1 MVGPMPKLVKPLTE
15 LQVKN
20 LKPKQKPDGTLV
32 KNMQPV
38 GGCPNLYCCIKPSG
52 SKSWILR
59 PLIGNKRPEIGLGT
73 YSGGKS
79 SRKKKATSGGNTGM
93 TLSAARQAGLKMLD
107 DIAAGIDPL
116 AEKRRK
122 RSEAAASKTEHVTF
136 SDLARDYVAIKAAE
150 WKTVKQVSRLE
161 HFLRVYI
168 NPVVGNILVSELEPA
183 HFIAVLKPIYMTKT
197 STAQK
202 VIRHCEQ
209 IVNLGVLRKLR
220 PVSDNPARWR
230 SGLDLAFPAP
240 KKVHK
245 VQHQRS
251 VDWRLMPEFMPKLL
265 ELNKP
270 IGAKPEAACLAFQI
284 LTVARPSEARLADWS
299 EIDLEQ
305 ECWFVPSS
313 DSELRKSEHEW
324 TVPLSQMA
332 INILEAQGPKES
344 GLIFALD
351 SGKAIPDNYVS
362 CIPDSLG
369 YDGVAHGFRST
380 FETWEQD
387 AQSGRWSDD
396 AVRLTMKHVNSDRT
410 RAAYARGQCFEERVK
425 LLKAWEDWLLKA
437 EGSTATVIPMR
448 RRMIN

>member
-1 MVGPMPKLVKPLTE
+1 M
-15 LQVKN
+15 
-20 LKPKQKPDGTLV
+20 
-32 KNMQPV
+32 
-38 GGCPNLYCCIKPSG
+38 
-52 SKSWILR
+52 
-59 PLIGNKRPEIGLGT
+59 
-73 YSGGKS
+73 
-79 SRKKKATSGGNTGM
+79 
-93 TLSAARQAGLKMLD
+93 
-107 DIAAGIDPL
+107 
-116 AEKRRK
+116 
-122 RSEAAASKTEHVTF
+122 
-136 SDLARDYVAIKAAE
+136 AIKAAE